1 MKFSFFMMPLH
12 QPSENPALAFDRDI
26 SLIHY
31 AEALDFD
38 EFFIGEHHSGGW
50 ETMPAPEMVL
60 AKAAAHAH
68 RIRLGTS
75 VISLPFHH
83 PFHVAERMAF
93 LDHLT
98 RGRAILGVGP
108 CNLVTDKKLFG
119 LTNEK
124 LYPMLA
130 ESVDIIVRLLESPDP
145 IDYDGR
151 FWKFKQMRLQLRSY
165 QQPRLPLAIASSG
178 NPVSLD
184 LAAKY
189 GMMLLSPA
197 GKNRRSAEQWK
208 KVEAAG
214 ALHGATISRDNWRL
228 ATCVYLAES
237 RKKAWADV
245 EQAIGRDMEYF
256 FAIGLKAPYE
266 SYPGQPAHEITP
278 RSGADRRDWIIGTPD
293 DAIAQIE
300 RLQAE
305 TGGFGGLM
313 LTTHEWTGTEKLRK
327 SLELFARYVIP
338 HFRGHTSGYRDQW
351 EALQKAAADGGV
363 KLDREGQASNLV
375 RNEDLSQPTR
385 SPAASLNDKSRGS
398 GL

>member
-12 QPSENPALAFDRDI
+12 QPTENPALAFERDI
-26 SLIHY
+26 GLIHY
-31 AEALDFD
+31 ADALDFD

-50 ETMPAPEMVL
+50 ETMPAPEMAL
-60 AKAAAHAH
+60 AKAAAHAQ

-108 CNLVTDKKLFG
+108 CNLITDKKLFG
-119 LTNEK
+119 MSNEH
-124 LYPMLA
+124 LYAMLA
-130 ESVDIIVRLLESPDP
+130 ESVEIIVRLLESPHP

-178 NPVSLD
+178 NPVSLE
-184 LAAKY
+184 LAGKH
-189 GMMLLSPA
+189 GMLLLSPA
-197 GKNRRSAEQWK
+197 GKNRKHAEQWHA
-208 KVEAAG
+208 VEAA
-214 ALHGATISRDNWRL
+214 AAKHGATISRDNWRL

-237 RKKAWADV
+237 RAQAWAEV
-245 EQAIGRDMEYF
+245 EEGIRRDMEYF

-266 SYPGQPAHEITP
+266 SYPGQPAGEITP
-278 RSGADRRDWIIGTPD
+278 RSGAERRDWIIGTPD

-300 RLQAE
+300 RMQAE
-305 TGGFGGLM
+305 TGGFGGLL
-313 LTTHEWTGTEKLRK
+313 LTTHEWTGSEKLRK
-327 SLELFARYVIP
+327 SLELFARYVMP
-338 HFRGHTSGYRDQW
+338 HFRGHTGVYRDEWQR
-351 EALQKAAADGGV
+351 LQKAAAEGGV
-363 KLDREGQASNLV
+363 KLDRDGAPSNLA
-375 RNEDLSQPTR
+375 RR
-385 SPAASLNDKSRGS
+385 A
-398 GL
+398 